1 MTIASLVAPTP
12 TIPVY
17 IGAPN
22 SKRRCFTVAFAE
34 RLRRAAEEVRGADPI
49 GSILLDT
56 AAWKLSRCARAGRS
70 GSSWRCEAAYCPRC
84 ARRKAIRYRRRLER
98 RMRTRVRN
106 GAAAHGFA
114 LLTLTVAAAEARQ
127 GLRVLQRARAR
138 FVRRRPVRALLAGG
152 EGHVQIEPARG
163 AEADAWNVHLHAIV
177 ELRCR
182 FRDVDTSALQSLWT
196 QVLGSLGAQGSLHLR
211 QCRNLTAELLCDEA
225 R

>member
-1 MTIASLVAPTP
+1 MTIALPVAPTP

-34 RLRRAAEEVRGADPI
+34 RLRRAAEEVRGADSI
-49 GSILLDT
+49 GSILLYK
-56 AAWKLSRCARAGRS
+56 AAWNLSRCARAGRS

-84 ARRKAIRYRRRLER
+84 ARRKAIRYRKRLER
-98 RMRTRVRN
+98 RMRARVRN

-114 LLTLTVAAAEARQ
+114 LITLTVAAAEARQ

-138 FVRRRPVRALLAGG
+138 FVRRRPVRALLA
-152 EGHVQIEPARG
+152 
-163 AEADAWNVHLHAIV
+163 DAWNVHLHAIV
-177 ELRCR
+177 ELRRR

-211 QCRNLTAELLCDEA
+211 QCRNLTVELLRDA
-225 R
+225 AP